1 MWENHLNFSVD
12 FRPLKTL
19 EYSLLYF
26 SVNLNL
32 RDAQV
37 LERKEGGT
45 CYTWIV
51 WFQTTVLLIYRVD
64 PSMNSMSVQDK
75 NIMDKELWGTTINK
89 YVCVLANFSG
99 TAWHKQHVTL
109 HQRHAIVITI
119 WKIFI
124 QEMTPGWPDVC
135 LPHVLTLF
143 HSISNSLPS
152 RSSGLLSF
160 QDSSR

>member
-75 NIMDKELWGTTINK
+75 NIMDKEL
-89 YVCVLANFSG
+89 
-99 TAWHKQHVTL
+99 
-109 HQRHAIVITI
+109 
-119 WKIFI
+119 
-124 QEMTPGWPDVC
+124 
-135 LPHVLTLF
+135 
-143 HSISNSLPS
+143 
-152 RSSGLLSF
+152 
-160 QDSSR
+160 